1 MEKTQQCQET
11 LPSHISKIGLCT
23 GHMYFIGAIVA
34 YLNNFP
40 NLIVVCSCVYV
51 TTMVHWRNMKSTGVA
66 KTVDMITVVAG
77 ISFITFHESYKFAD
91 NCREIWNSTMII
103 CITSYLFNT
112 VVVIFQSEEQ
122 EQEQIE
128 TPYNY
133 FALCHIPKNSP
144 NREKMHFYTT
154 IVHTFFLH
162 ILPILVGSYC
172 VIKT

>member
-1 MEKTQQCQET
+1 MEKT
-11 LPSHISKIGLCT
+11 LPPHIYRIGLCT

-51 TTMVHWRNMKSTGVA
+51 TTMVHWYEIKPTGIA
-66 KTVDMITVVAG
+66 KTVDIMTVVAG
-77 ISFITFHESYKFAD
+77 ILFITFYESYKFAD
-91 NCREIWNSTMII
+91 NCREMWNSTMII
-103 CITSYLFNT
+103 CVTSYIFNT

-122 EQEQIE
+122 EREQEREQIE

-133 FALCHIPKNSP
+133 FALCPIPQNSP

>member
-1 MEKTQQCQET
+1 MEKT
-11 LPSHISKIGLCT
+11 LPPHIYRIGLCT

-51 TTMVHWRNMKSTGVA
+51 TTMVHWYEIKPTGIA
-66 KTVDMITVVAG
+66 KTVDMMTVVAG
-77 ISFITFHESYKFAD
+77 ILFITFYESYKFAD
-91 NCREIWNSTMII
+91 NCREMWNSTMII
-103 CITSYLFNT
+103 CVTSYLFNT
-112 VVVIFQSEEQ
+112 VVVIFQSEDVAEA
-122 EQEQIE
+122 EAEA
-128 TPYNY
+128 YNY
-133 FALCHIPKNSP
+133 FALCPIPQNSP